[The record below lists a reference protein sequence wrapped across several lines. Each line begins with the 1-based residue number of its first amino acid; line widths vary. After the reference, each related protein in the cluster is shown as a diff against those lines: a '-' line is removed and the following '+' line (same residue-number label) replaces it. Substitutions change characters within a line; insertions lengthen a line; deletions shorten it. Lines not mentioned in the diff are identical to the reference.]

1 VIVADVLMIKVN
13 FQFLFPDQKRRW
25 SGIFLVLFGL
35 SATANA
41 QSIGYYPW
49 NGLLSVSTNP
59 VKPVWLDVRLQTNTL
74 FGSLSTEILPMVN
87 LSRKENYQVYLGGG
101 IRFNFIGVLANQTN
115 NIVEGYS
122 LNIGTRVAPFK
133 SVPNVRVAFELAPY
147 VVRKF
152 DSGVLKSNLGVVY
165 TFGRKE

>member
-1 VIVADVLMIKVN
+1 MDGCSASDQHAFWKFKYRNSADGQPFSQGKL
-13 FQFLFPDQKRRW
+13 
-25 SGIFLVLFGL
+25 SGVF
-35 SATANA
+35 
-41 QSIGYYPW
+41 
-49 NGLLSVSTNP
+49 
-59 VKPVWLDVRLQTNTL
+59 
-74 FGSLSTEILPMVN
+74 
-87 LSRKENYQVYLGGG
+87 GGG